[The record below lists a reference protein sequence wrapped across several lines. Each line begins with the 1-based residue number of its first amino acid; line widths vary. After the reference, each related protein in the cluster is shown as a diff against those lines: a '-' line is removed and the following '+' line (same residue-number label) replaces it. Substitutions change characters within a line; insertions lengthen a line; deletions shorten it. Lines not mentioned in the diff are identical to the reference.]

1 MLMLSVILALLL
13 GWCTGGRLSRFEEA
27 DLRLLPLPVLAF
39 ACQQAMNA
47 LAGRISLPF
56 EAWAWLPLLLSYGL
70 IFLFLWQNRH
80 LKKTCLL
87 VGAGGACNLAVI
99 AANGWRM
106 PVSAAAAGLL
116 SPEGLSQLT
125 AGAVPMYTL
134 ENSATRLIFLGD
146 VICCPI
152 PLIGG
157 FASVGD
163 VLLAAG
169 VFFCLLTI
177 MKPVKLPRWMV
188 LG

>member
-1 MLMLSVILALLL
+1 MLILAVLLAL
-13 GWCTGGRLSRFEEA
+13 VVGWRTGGRLVHYVETP
-27 DLRLLPLPVLAF
+27 LYLLPLPILALVM
-39 ACQQAMNA
+39 QRA
-47 LAGRISLPF
+47 LGLLPA
-56 EAWAWLPLLLSYGL
+56 EYYLLCAPVLLLSSYAM
-70 IFLFLWQNRH
+70 IFLFLWRNRR
-80 LKKTCLL
+80 LKRTASL
-87 VGAGGACNLAVI
+87 AGLGSLCNLAVI